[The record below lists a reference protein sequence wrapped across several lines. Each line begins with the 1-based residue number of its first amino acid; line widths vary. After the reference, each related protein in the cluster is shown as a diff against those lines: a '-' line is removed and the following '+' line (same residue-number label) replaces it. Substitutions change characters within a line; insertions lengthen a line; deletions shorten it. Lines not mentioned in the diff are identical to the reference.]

1 VKKGRLE
8 RDRTPL
14 VSTLWL
20 SLPLLFVIGSF
31 PGAGKLL
38 GTISEKPVGVGAAF
52 QRLILAGERSGLQT
66 HHRDDGKRFVVR
78 AEEKLTAFVE
88 LESTIFA
95 GALAQRAASTE
106 FPS

>member
-1 VKKGRLE
+1 M
-8 RDRTPL
+8 
-14 VSTLWL
+14 
-20 SLPLLFVIGSF
+20 
-31 PGAGKLL
+31 
-38 GTISEKPVGVGAAF
+38 SE
-52 QRLILAGERSGLQT
+52 RLIPTGKRSGLQT

-95 GALAQRAASTE
+95 GALAHRAASTE